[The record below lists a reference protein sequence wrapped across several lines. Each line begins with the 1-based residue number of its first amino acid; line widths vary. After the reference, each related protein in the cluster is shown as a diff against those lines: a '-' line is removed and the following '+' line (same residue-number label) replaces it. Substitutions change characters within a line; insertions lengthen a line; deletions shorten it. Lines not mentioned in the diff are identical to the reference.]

1 MHYYKKNIGD
11 YAKKTGRLSMLE
23 HGAYTLLL
31 DSCYDRERFPT
42 LDEAI
47 DWTWARTEAETDA
60 VKFVLSKFFTLIDG
74 VYVQNRVKEE
84 LAEYKAKAETNAR
97 IAKEREEKRKNGKQS
112 LPQENDSPRIVNESC
127 EKTHEPSPN
136 HKPITNNQEP
146 ITNIHTTP
154 IGVVS
159 SPEKIVDENVQ
170 SEKTVTV
177 AVLVKTHGV
186 DSQVAKDF
194 LANRKTKKLP
204 LTKTAFDGMCR
215 EFDLA
220 GLTVADG
227 IRIATENGWAG
238 FKKVWLDNL
247 QSSRGNGGS
256 VSKIPDN
263 NTTDWLTPELAA
275 KCGVLS

>member
-11 YAKKTGRLSMLE
+11 YAKKAGRLSMLE
-23 HGAYTLLL
+23 HGAFTLLL

-47 DWTWARTEAETDA
+47 DWTWARTEAEINA
-60 VKFVLSKFFTLIDG
+60 VKFVLSKFFALIDG

-112 LPQENDSPRIVNESC
+112 LPQENDSPRTVNEPC
-127 EKTHEPSPN
+127 EKSHEPSPN

-177 AVLVKTHGV
+177 AVLVKNHGV

-194 LANRKTKKLP
+194 LANRKAKKSP
-204 LTKTAFDGMCR
+204 LTKTAFDGLCR
-215 EFDLA
+215 EFELA
-220 GLTVADG
+220 GLTIPEG
-227 IRIATENGWAG
+227 IRFATENGWAG
-238 FKKVWLDNL
+238 FKKVWFDNA
-247 QSSRGNGGS
+247 QAKHNSS
-256 VSKIPDN
+256 SKIPDN
-263 NTTDWLTPELAA
+263 NTTDWLTPDLAA
-275 KCGVLS
+275 KCGVLL